1 MNASMRTHVA
11 LLLPLVV
18 ISCSVPKQ
26 ADKDKSESADFSQIL
41 PEHTICLIAVN
52 DHDPYFV
59 ESRAI
64 TSTRGPHSI
73 TRSILQDRNG
83 HMWFA
88 TWEGIV
94 GFDGNV
100 FTNYMNADGLR
111 RFHTFAVLE
120 DSPGGLWFGTIGA
133 GLYHYDGTS
142 FVNFTTKEG
151 LAYDRVLCLTED
163 SKGIIWIGTEKG
175 ISCYDGKV
183 FRNLTAAE
191 GLIDGDVNAIVE
203 ARDGRFWIA
212 TRGESY
218 VYDGDT
224 FMPITTQDGQTPK
237 NFRTIIEDQKGDIW
251 LGGQDGLWRY
261 DGKIYTQHSTK
272 FIGYLYETKDGRIW
286 TSAEGTNGMSLY
298 VLDIGS
304 VSSGQDPL
312 TSVLDL
318 NGQVFGIVEDTNGDI
333 WFGADD
339 GTFRYDG
346 VAFHR
351 NGN

>member
-1 MNASMRTHVA
+1 MNVPPRTYVA
-11 LLLPLVV
+11 LLLPLVI
-18 ISCSVPKQ
+18 ISCSGPKQ
-26 ADKDKSESADFSQIL
+26 AEKDNVVSIESAQMQ
-41 PEHTICLIAVN
+41 PEHPVYLDPVN
-52 DHDPYFV
+52 NHDPYFV
-59 ESRAI
+59 ESTAI
-64 TSTRGPHSI
+64 TSTSGPHSI

-88 TWEGIV
+88 TWEGIMSY
-94 GFDGNV
+94 DGST
-100 FTNYMNADGLR
+100 FTNYMNEDGLR

-133 GLYHYDGTS
+133 GVYHYDGAS
-142 FVNFTTKEG
+142 FTNFTTNEG

-163 SKGIIWIGTEKG
+163 SQGTIWIGTEKG
-175 ISCYDGKV
+175 ISCYDGQS
-183 FRNLTAAE
+183 FRNFTAAD

-203 ARDGRFWIA
+203 AQDGDFWIA

-218 VYDGDT
+218 IYDGHS
-224 FMPITTQDGQTPK
+224 FRPITTQDGLTPK
-237 NFRTIIEDQKGDIW
+237 NFRTILEDQKGDIW
-251 LGGQDGLWRY
+251 LGGQDGLWLY
-261 DGKIYTQHSTK
+261 DGKAYTQLSTK

-286 TSAEGTNGMSLY
+286 SSAEGPNGMSLY
-298 VLDIGS
+298 VLDTEA
-304 VSSGQDPL
+304 VSAGQDPL
-312 TSVLDL
+312 TSVLDVY
-318 NGQVFGIVEDTNGDI
+318 GQVFGIVEDANGDI